1 MNMIFMLLSLLLA
14 LPCWSDPSQQKAAG
28 FHWYTQEQTP
38 KKIKRRV
45 QSIPKTP
52 VATPSPYERLITMRK
67 NTLNILAQAL
77 ISPSF
82 DATKNYMEA
91 QMVYAKKNQEFVRYW
106 QQVLLVHPELDN
118 TLNFPTNNSA
128 IALRNEGSK
137 ALRERVVKECAARYG
152 LIFFYRGHSSLSQK
166 MVSTLLPFIEENHFS
181 MVSVSTDNELIEGL
195 PHSKTVPIELLAHKM
210 KLKAKYLP
218 ALFLVDLKQQKM
230 SPLAYGF
237 ISLSDLQERILD
249 VMTDFRRLSYEGLS
263 E

>member
-1 MNMIFMLLSLLLA
+1 MNVIFMLLGLLFVF
-14 LPCWSDPSQQKAAG
+14 PCWSDTPLHKASG
-28 FHWYTQEQTP
+28 FHWYTQEQAP
-38 KKIKRRV
+38 KKIKKRV
-45 QSIPKTP
+45 QAIQKPQA
-52 VATPSPYERLITMRK
+52 ATLTPYERLIAMRK

-91 QMVYAKKNQEFVRYW
+91 QMVYARKNQEFVRYW

-128 IALRNEGSK
+128 IALRNESTN
-137 ALRERVVKECAARYG
+137 ALRERVVKECAKRYG
-152 LIFFYRGHSSLSQK
+152 LIFFYRGGSTLSQK
-166 MVSTLLPFIEENHFS
+166 MVSTILPFIEENHFS
-181 MVSVSTDNELIEGL
+181 MVSVSTDNQLIEGL
-195 PHSKTVPIELLAHKM
+195 PHSKAVPIEQLERRM

-237 ISLSDLQERILD
+237 ISLTDLQERILD
-249 VMTDFRRLSYEGLS
+249 VMTDFRRLSYEGLN